1 MTILRM
7 LAQLISFIFH
17 PLLMLTYM
25 LVLLLLVN
33 PYLFG
38 VNSLGDEASKLLVIQ
53 IFLYTFFIP
62 ALSLLLFRAL
72 GLVKSLELK
81 DRQERIGP
89 YILTGMLYTW
99 IFINLQNSS
108 EMNAGDGSHFVLQI
122 PTAYTTFVLGATI
135 GLFISL
141 FIYIFSKISA
151 HAVGM
156 GGLLGMVVL
165 TMLWFSYDTF
175 TVSSTIL
182 GTFQVHMSTVLI
194 VTILLAGLVGT
205 ARLVLQAHEPMDLF
219 GGYLVG
225 LISQFLALR
234 FIF

>member
-1 MTILRM
+1 MIILRM

-17 PLLMLTYM
+17 PLLILTYM

-38 VNSLGDEASKLLVIQ
+38 VNSLGDDASKLLIIQ

-89 YILTGMLYTW
+89 YILTGMLYLW
-99 IFINLQNSS
+99 IFINLKNSAD
-108 EMNAGDGSHFVLQI
+108 MNAGDGRYFVLQI

-135 GLFISL
+135 GLFIAF
-141 FIYIFSKISA
+141 FINIFSKISA

-165 TMLWFSYDTF
+165 TMLLFSYDTF
-175 TVSSTIL
+175 TLSSTIL
-182 GTFQVHMSTVLI
+182 GTFQVQMSTVLI
-194 VTILLAGLVGT
+194 ITIVLAGLVGT
-205 ARLVLQAHEPMDLF
+205 ARLILQAHEPMDLL

-225 LISQFLALR
+225 LASQFLALR